1 MRLLLSHAPPSSR
14 RRGSALLMAFL
25 VLIVLAA
32 IVWQLSI
39 STATDARVASND
51 VTHTLMDQAIESA
64 LLKVTDD
71 LRTDG
76 ESSGAAAGG
85 GAGGEVPAGPQAPG
99 GEAGGAPGGA
109 APPVDSHEDSWGR
122 PQRTTIGDI
131 ELRILVQ
138 DEDSKLNLLT
148 MLTPDEDEARKAFD
162 RIVRVLDMCRE
173 GTSADIDLSDA
184 RKMAE
189 AIRDHLQNRSLSP
202 LARSKQLS
210 DVEEEPE
217 RGLALSMQEFGVLPP
232 FEESHLRDFRDER
245 GTIVHSIAAFL
256 TVWTALQTEPPA
268 PSGAG
273 GAQPGQGGNT
283 GPQQGAPGSDG
294 AAPPAGAGQGS
305 GGQGGQAG
313 TTQSGAQ
320 AGQGGQP
327 GPGDGGGAGPGGQGG
342 QASASGGVAVN
353 VNTAPAAVL
362 KALMD
367 EHDVSSRYWD
377 EVIKYR
383 NLEKEPPQG
392 EEEPEPVFDEFGEEI
407 IQRQVFESLQTL
419 GELPGYERI
428 DPIYRTEMGQL
439 LTTQSQVF
447 TVYVSARKRTGA
459 QDSFGGARGAPR
471 QGEREDQLGNAI
483 VRTVRAVFWR
493 RQGGTE
499 VELIP
504 IVRWEVI
511 DYTPFEVQD
520 FPDPDR

>member
-1 MRLLLSHAPPSSR
+1 
-14 RRGSALLMAFL
+14 MAFL

-71 LRTDG
+71 LKVDG
-76 ESSGAAAGG
+76 ESAGAEAGAGAAPQP
-85 GAGGEVPAGPQAPG
+85 PAGPQAPG
-99 GEAGGAPGGA
+99 SAGGAEAGAPGGA
-109 APPVDSHEDSWGR
+109 APPVDSREDSWGR

-138 DEDSKLNLLT
+138 DEDSKLNVLT

-162 RIVRVLDMCRE
+162 RVVRVLDMCRE

-202 LARSKQLS
+202 LARPKQLS
-210 DVEEEPE
+210 DVEDTPE
-217 RGLALSMQEFGVLPP
+217 RGLPLSMQEFGVLPP
-232 FEESHLRDFRDER
+232 FEEPYLRDFRDER
-245 GTIVHSIAAFL
+245 GTIVHSIASFL

-273 GAQPGQGGNT
+273 GGAQPGQGGGSN
-283 GPQQGAPGSDG
+283 PQQGAPGGSDG
-294 AAPPAGAGQGS
+294 NPSVSSGQGGGAPGGQGAPGQGGS
-305 GGQGGQAG
+305 QGGQGAQSGQGGQGGQ
-313 TTQSGAQ
+313 GAP
-320 AGQGGQP
+320 GGA
-327 GPGDGGGAGPGGQGG
+327 GGGGPGGQ
-342 QASASGGVAVN
+342 ASTAGGVAVN

-367 EHDVSSRYWD
+367 ERDVSSRYWD
-377 EVIKYR
+377 EVIKHR
-383 NLEKEPPQG
+383 NLEKEPPPG
-392 EEEPEPVFDEFGEEI
+392 EEKPEPVYDEFGEEI

-428 DPIYRTEMGQL
+428 DPIHRAEMGQL

-447 TVYVSARKRTGA
+447 TVYVSARKRTSA
-459 QDSFGGARGAPR
+459 QDSFGGVRGAPR
-471 QGEREDQLGNAI
+471 AGEKEDQLGNAI

-493 RQGGTE
+493 RGGAE
-499 VELIP
+499 VEIIP
-504 IVRWEVI
+504 ILRWEVV

-520 FPDPDR
+520 FPDSGR

>member
-1 MRLLLSHAPPSSR
+1 
-14 RRGSALLMAFL
+14 MAFL

-39 STATDARVASND
+39 STTTDARVASND
-51 VTHTLMDQAIESA
+51 VTQTLMDQAIESA

-76 ESSGAAAGG
+76 ESAGAAEGGG
-85 GAGGEVPAGPQAPG
+85 GAGAAPPAGPQAPG
-99 GEAGGAPGGA
+99 SAGGAAGGAPGGA
-109 APPVDSHEDSWGR
+109 APPVDSREDSWGR

-138 DEDSKLNLLT
+138 DEDSKLNLLS

-184 RKMAE
+184 RKMGE

-268 PSGAG
+268 PSAAG
-273 GAQPGQGGNT
+273 GAQPGQGGNST
-283 GPQQGAPGSDG
+283 LQGAPGTDGNPSAAGTGQDG
-294 AAPPAGAGQGS
+294 AAQGGQTAPGQTQIGPGGQAGQPAGAG
-305 GGQGGQAG
+305 A
-313 TTQSGAQ
+313 
-320 AGQGGQP
+320 
-327 GPGDGGGAGPGGQGG
+327 GPGGGQGG
-342 QASASGGVAVN
+342 QASVSGGVAVN

-367 EHDVSSRYWD
+367 ERDVSSRFWD

-383 NLEKEPPQG
+383 NLQKEPPPG
-392 EEEPEPVFDEFGEEI
+392 EEEAEPVFDEFGEEI

-428 DPIYRTEMGQL
+428 DPIHRTEMGQL

-471 QGEREDQLGNAI
+471 PGEREDQLGNAI
-483 VRTVRAVFWR
+483 VRTVRAVLWR
-493 RQGGTE
+493 RQSGNE